1 MKIKKMTDDVF
12 DTLNQDVEI
21 LSSIE
26 RKKLKEKIKRINSK
40 FNSLI
45 ELKKTKKSSHEIDPM
60 FFCFEDLPPA
70 GKEYWFMKFVSTET
84 KDKRQF
90 LAMFG
95 DISGSIKINKK
106 EIISKKDKRKRN
118 GYITVWSYNSKK
130 DLISDGESLISIEP
144 NNILVS
150 NKQDKIS
157 YSGEFPNYSFNL
169 FKENK
174 EIASF
179 KITKPKNNS
188 NSFEFGSNF
197 KSFAG
202 FALINL
208 YFDFIGKLNG
218 EEFSGKCYVQK
229 VIVIGPFVPWYWGR
243 IVFSNGSI
251 LTYFEPRIEISMLS
265 HKISSEFK
273 FYDNITDKKYT
284 FKDLTINKFGKR
296 NPRWIITANK
306 GKVFVSLKS
315 YSSHKFIFEK
325 IGRFTYIEYLS
336 EVTDIFAEGCDINTS
351 ELGSGFGLIE
361 DARGYVL

>member
-45 ELKKTKKSSHEIDPM
+45 ELKKIKNSTHEIDPM

-70 GKEYWFMKFVSTET
+70 GKEYWFMKFVSTES

-95 DISGSIKINKK
+95 DGSGSMKINKK

-118 GYITVWSYNSKK
+118 GYMTAWSYNNKK
-130 DLISDGESLISIEP
+130 DLILDGESLISIEP
-144 NNILVS
+144 NNILAS
-150 NKQDKIS
+150 NKQDRINYNGK
-157 YSGEFPNYSFNL
+157 FPNYFFSL

-174 EIASF
+174 EIANF
-179 KITKPKNNS
+179 KITRPKNNS
-188 NSFEFGSNF
+188 NSFEFSSHF

-208 YFDFIGKLNG
+208 YFDFMGTLNG
-218 EEFSGKCYVQK
+218 KEFAGKCYVQK
-229 VIVIGPFVPWYWGR
+229 VVVIGPFVPWYWGR
-243 IVFSNGSI
+243 VVFSNGSI
-251 LTYFEPRIEISMLS
+251 LTYFEPRIEILMFN
-265 HKISSEFK
+265 HKISSELK
-273 FYDNITDKKYT
+273 FYDNTKDKMHT
-284 FKDLTINKFGKR
+284 FQDLTVNKFGKT

-315 YSSHKFIFEK
+315 YSSHKFIY
-325 IGRFTYIEYLS
+325 T
-336 EVTDIFAEGCDINTS
+336 N
-351 ELGSGFGLIE
+351 ELGSGFGLTE
-361 DARGYVL
+361 DAKGYVL